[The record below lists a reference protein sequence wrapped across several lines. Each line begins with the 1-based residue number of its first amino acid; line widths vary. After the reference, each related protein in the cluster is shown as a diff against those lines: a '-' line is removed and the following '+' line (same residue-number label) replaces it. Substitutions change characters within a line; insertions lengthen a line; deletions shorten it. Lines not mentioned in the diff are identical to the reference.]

1 MAFPLTVLAQ
11 PQEGNNQRFLPDH
24 ITHWAKEDVDRLV
37 RNKVLT
43 GIPEGAL
50 ALEQPITR
58 AQYIALVARAYGI
71 EPIKAAASRFKDIP
85 DDHWALGYIEALAQK
100 GLVDGKQGGLFEP
113 EKPVTREEAV
123 VILARV
129 MGAAGTAEK
138 ENALAGFADARSVSP
153 WAREALAFAMEKG
166 LLRGYPGGTLNPKKE
181 VTRGEVAAL
190 VARSRYPVVTILH
203 LNDLHGYIAERLD
216 NNNKPFGG
224 MARVAT
230 VVAETRRQNPWTL
243 MVDSGDHIQGAPI
256 ANFFYGSNVI
266 EAYNAIQLDL
276 ATFGNHEFDWGRETI
291 EKRMNEAKYDYI
303 CANLIDSKSG
313 QLFTGKGY
321 VVKEVGPVTLGFTGL
336 ITPELPTLVNPKRI
350 EGLQVLDPAAA
361 AGEAAAAL
369 KKNGSVYNIVLS
381 HLGFEEDK
389 KLAQKVEG
397 IDLIIGGHS
406 HTRLDQ
412 PLEVAGVKIVQTG
425 QHGENLGRIDLEFAV
440 DRNGAKLL
448 NMKYRLIPINESI
461 KPDEKIKNLIKPY
474 EEELNAKMDE
484 VIGEALVDLVGERE
498 KVRTSETN
506 LGNFIADWMRT
517 ALGAD
522 IAITNAGGIRAGIA
536 KGPIRVRDIYSVL
549 PFDNLLVLV
558 ELTGSQVIEALE
570 NAYSKYPLADGR
582 FAQISGIKV
591 TIDPSREPGQR
602 VTEVLVNGV
611 PIDPQ
616 GKYKV
621 ATNDFLY
628 NGGDGYEVFK
638 NGKFL
643 GWSTGEWM
651 RDELIRYLRQYPKVN
666 PAVEGRII
674 ILNQQSSLHPAI
686 DDKAA

>member
-85 DDHWALGYIEALAQK
+85 DDHWALGHIEALAQK

-153 WAREALAFAMEKG
+153 WAREALAFALEKG

-336 ITPELPTLVNPKRI
+336 ITPELPTLVNPKRF

-425 QHGENLGRIDLEFAV
+425 QHGENLGRVDLEFAGPQ
-440 DRNGAKLL
+440 RSQASKH
-448 NMKYRLIPINESI
+448 
-461 KPDEKIKNLIKPY
+461 
-474 EEELNAKMDE
+474 E
-484 VIGEALVDLVGERE
+484 VQTHTD
-498 KVRTSETN
+498 
-506 LGNFIADWMRT
+506 
-517 ALGAD
+517 
-522 IAITNAGGIRAGIA
+522 
-536 KGPIRVRDIYSVL
+536 
-549 PFDNLLVLV
+549 
-558 ELTGSQVIEALE
+558 
-570 NAYSKYPLADGR
+570 
-582 FAQISGIKV
+582 
-591 TIDPSREPGQR
+591 
-602 VTEVLVNGV
+602 
-611 PIDPQ
+611 
-616 GKYKV
+616 
-621 ATNDFLY
+621 
-628 NGGDGYEVFK
+628 
-638 NGKFL
+638 
-643 GWSTGEWM
+643 
-651 RDELIRYLRQYPKVN
+651 
-666 PAVEGRII
+666 
-674 ILNQQSSLHPAI
+674 
-686 DDKAA
+686 